1 MGLLD
6 IPDPYRVPILERL
19 ARDGDDYAM
28 YALSLALPRG
38 EDGKETPAAVRWR
51 RRAERTL
58 LKAQVA
64 RVSSIPRR
72 RWATHAPTGSVLTWA
87 RRAARLRHP
96 EGLHAVAW
104 TLRGARRRREA
115 LVRAAR
121 AGSSHA
127 AFDLAMHVETFA
139 GDPEEVRRWL
149 RFGLVLGGREEWFED
164 LESFRGRARPFLARF
179 AAAPA
184 EFRRRAAA
192 KDPDAQ
198 VHLGYARAFGCAEPH
213 DPRGAQAAFERGAR
227 AGSSEAA
234 IALALLFWHPA
245 MDVVYESIQGWAATA
260 ASSGD
265 PLGLYLASEWSAMDT
280 LLEQRRADRWLR
292 RAALAGEPRA
302 AVKLAQ
308 AFRWGRWVR
317 KDWARAEHWAR
328 VAARA
333 GHEGAMWE
341 LAMIL
346 EEKPRRSSRDR
357 REATEWRRRAAS
369 VGNHADMSSWGVHLH
384 EGRGVRRNDR
394 EAVRWYRRAA
404 AQGCPHATANLG
416 RCYRRGHGVRKSPR
430 LAVRWFRRAAE
441 VFDSAQAA
449 GCLGDMYRKGESGRP
464 DVKQAFLWYRRAAA
478 MGDAEGLSELG
489 AAYHSGRGV
498 TRDREFAAELYRAA
512 AAAGDGWGAYFLGLC
527 YRDGEGARRSRRS
540 AERWFRVAIERGV
553 KPAKQALVRLRA
565 AGQQRARP

>member
-1 MGLLD
+1 MGLRD
-6 IPDPYRVPILERL
+6 IPEPYRVPILERL

-28 YALSLALPRG
+28 YALSFALPRS

-58 LKAQVA
+58 LSAQVA

-139 GDPEEVRRWL
+139 GDPEAVRRWL

-164 LESFRGRARPFLARF
+164 LESFRGRALPFLARF
-179 AAAPA
+179 ATAPT
-184 EFRRRAAA
+184 EFRRRAATQ
-192 KDPDAQ
+192 DPDAQ
-198 VHLGYARAFGCAEPH
+198 VHLGYARAFGCAEPY
-213 DPRGAQAAFERGAR
+213 DPRGAQAVFERGAR
-227 AGSSEAA
+227 AGSPEAA

-245 MDVVYESIQGWAATA
+245 MDVVYESIQGCAATA

-280 LLEQRRADRWLR
+280 LVEQRRAGRWLR

-302 AVKLAQ
+302 AGKLAQ
-308 AFRWGRWVR
+308 AFRCGRWVR
-317 KDWARAEHWAR
+317 KDRAQAEHWAR
-328 VAARA
+328 LAARA

-346 EEKPRRSSRDR
+346 EEKPRSSPGDR
-357 REATEWRRRAAS
+357 REATEWRRRAAT
-369 VGNHADMSSWGVHLH
+369 VGNPADMTAWGVRLH
-384 EGRGVRRNDR
+384 EGNGVRRNDR

-404 AQGCPHATANLG
+404 ALGCPHATANLG
-416 RCYRRGHGVRKSPR
+416 RCYRRGHGVPKSAR
-430 LAVRWFRRAAE
+430 LAARWFRRATEIFGSAE
-441 VFDSAQAA
+441 AA
-449 GCLGDMYRKGESGRP
+449 GCLGDMHRKGELGLP
-464 DVKQAFLWYRRAAA
+464 DAEKAVRWYCRAAA
-478 MGDAEGLSELG
+478 MGDREGLRELG
-489 AAYHSGRGV
+489 IAFHEGAGV
-498 TRDREFAAELYRAA
+498 AKDHDFAALQYRAA
-512 AAAGDGWGAYFLGLC
+512 AALGDGWAAYCLAQC
-527 YRDGEGARRSRRS
+527 YRDGEGVRRNRRS
-540 AERWFRVAIERGV
+540 AARWFLVAIERGV
-553 KPAKQALVRLRA
+553 KPAKQALARLHA
-565 AGQQRARP
+565 AGRQPARP